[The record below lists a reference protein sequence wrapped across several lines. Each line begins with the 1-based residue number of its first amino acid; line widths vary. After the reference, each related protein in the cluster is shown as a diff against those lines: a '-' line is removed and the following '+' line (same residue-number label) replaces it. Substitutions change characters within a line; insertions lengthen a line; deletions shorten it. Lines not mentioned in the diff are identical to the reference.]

1 MEYNNDPNSNYNPS
15 PYGNSDS
22 GQNPDPNGQNSNPY
36 GQNSDSYGQNSNPY
50 GPKTPPPY
58 NPNYRQ
64 TRPNGMATA
73 SMVIGILSIAGLCCG
88 GLGGLMLGSLA
99 LILSLLSRRSS
110 EPRSSQALAGMITG
124 IISMVM
130 GVVIFLVYLIFIF
143 SSSDFENI
151 YENYYNNL
159 PYGGYYNDFDY
170 NGQFDYNGL
179 DVNVPKD
186 V

>member
-1 MEYNNDPNSNYNPS
+1 MLKGEKTFMEYNNDPNSNYNP
-15 PYGNSDS
+15 YQQD
-22 GQNPDPNGQNSNPY
+22 
-36 GQNSDSYGQNSNPY
+36 PY

-58 NPNYRQ
+58 NPNYQ
-64 TRPNGMATA
+64 QPRPNGMATA

-110 EPRSSQALAGMITG
+110 EPRSSQALVGMITG

-130 GVVIFLVYLIFIF
+130 GFVIFLIYLIVIF
-143 SSSDFENI
+143 SSSEFESM
-151 YENYYNNL
+151 YKQYYDTL

-170 NGQFDYNGL
+170 EGQFDFNGL
-179 DVNVPKD
+179 DVNRPKD

>member
-36 GQNSDSYGQNSNPY
+36 GQNSDPYGQNSNPY

-143 SSSDFENI
+143 SYSDFENI

-186 V
+186 I

>member
-1 MEYNNDPNSNYNPS
+1 MIKGEETFMEYNNDPNSNYNPS
-15 PYGNSDS
+15 PYDNSDS
-22 GQNPDPNGQNSNPY
+22 GQNPDPY
-36 GQNSDSYGQNSNPY
+36 GS
-50 GPKTPPPY
+50 KTPPPY

-159 PYGGYYNDFDY
+159 PNGGYYNDFDY
-170 NGQFDYNGL
+170 NGQFDFNGL
-179 DVNVPKD
+179 DVNDPKD